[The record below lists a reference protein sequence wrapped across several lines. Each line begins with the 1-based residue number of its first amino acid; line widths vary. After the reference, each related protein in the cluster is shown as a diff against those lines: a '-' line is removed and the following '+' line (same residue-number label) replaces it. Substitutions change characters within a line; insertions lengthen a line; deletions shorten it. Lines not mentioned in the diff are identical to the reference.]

1 MIMAKTMAKSLL
13 TRLNCVDCCALCDA
27 SGKLAR
33 VVETVRPLRAGT
45 KMAGRAFTVRLVPG
59 DFLTNLVAI
68 EKAQRGDVL
77 MIDAG
82 YRAGVEPHWPVTG
95 GMFGELL
102 AAEAQRKG
110 LAGMVIDG
118 NCRDTPMTR
127 AFEIPI
133 FSRGVHPNA
142 GTATQLGA
150 IGEPVQ
156 MGSVTVET
164 GDLVLGDDDGIVVA
178 TEAEL
183 ETWLPAAEAIV
194 ATESS
199 ILSQI
204 QDDGRSL
211 FEMTSNYEEHLAAVK
226 RGEAS
231 KLGFQP

>member
-1 MIMAKTMAKSLL
+1 
-13 TRLNCVDCCALCDA
+13 
-27 SGKLAR
+27 
-33 VVETVRPLRAGT
+33 
-45 KMAGRAFTVRLVPG
+45 
-59 DFLTNLVAI
+59 
-68 EKAQRGDVL
+68 

-95 GMFGELL
+95 ADQPTTSAERRLGVESFESQVESIGELL